1 MRIQKESVRSLDK
14 LDRKILQI
22 LQADGRISMKDLS
35 EQVGL
40 SITPAIERVKRMER
54 DGVITGYHAR
64 IDPPS
69 LGAKLLVFVE
79 ITLNQKS
86 GPVFEQFR
94 REVLRI
100 PEVQECHLVSGDFD
114 YLIKARI
121 HEMAEYRKLLGDMLL
136 SLPGAAQSKSYVV
149 MEEIK
154 ETLILSTEVVQGA
167 AGGGQWS
174 NIREAAMISFDTLD
188 YAKRLESGGVPPA
201 QAAAHASALASI
213 LVPHAVSQTDLAAFE
228 ERLKVFVQ
236 DQIAALRVEITEQKA
251 EILKW
256 VFASAIGQ
264 TTLILLAI
272 RYIPH

>member
-1 MRIQKESVRSLDK
+1 MRIQNQSVRSLDK
-14 LDRKILQI
+14 LDRKILRI

-54 DGVITGYHAR
+54 DGVITGYHVR
-64 IDPPS
+64 VDPPA

-79 ITLNQKS
+79 ITLHQKS
-86 GPVFEQFR
+86 ASVFEQFR

-136 SLPGAAQSKSYVV
+136 QLPGAAQSKSYVV

-154 ETLILSTEVVQGA
+154 ETLILSTEAPQ
-167 AGGGQWS
+167 
-174 NIREAAMISFDTLD
+174 
-188 YAKRLESGGVPPA
+188 
-201 QAAAHASALASI
+201 
-213 LVPHAVSQTDLAAFE
+213 
-228 ERLKVFVQ
+228 
-236 DQIAALRVEITEQKA
+236 
-251 EILKW
+251 
-256 VFASAIGQ
+256 
-264 TTLILLAI
+264 
-272 RYIPH
+272 